1 MVGRSVVRWQSR
13 RRCCDV
19 QVVIVINAFV
29 VMLKVAQITIIGN
42 IFIIITIVIIIT
54 LSEQ

>member
-1 MVGRSVVRWQSR
+1 MVGRSVVSWQSR

-42 IFIIITIVIIIT
+42 IFIIIAIVIIIT